1 VVVVVV
7 IINQILL
14 PIMVDL
20 AVAAIIILSLRDMDL
35 IQPLPVQ
42 LDQGNPNIEMEILK
56 GILVVLEL
64 ITPNKSAVAVEVPV
78 EQVLVEMAVLMLV
91 VLELEYH
98 LHSILLM

>member
-7 IINQILL
+7 IMNQILL

-20 AVAAIIILSLRDMDL
+20 AVVAIIIVSLRDMDL
-35 IQPLPVQ
+35 IQPLLLQ
-42 LDQGNPNIEMEILK
+42 LDQGNPDIEMEILK
-56 GILVVLEL
+56 GCQVVMEL
-64 ITPNKSAVAVEVPV
+64 ITPNKSAVAVEVAV